1 MNSKIEDLFSSSVI
15 KYIRSEIASS
25 NENEV
30 FFVGEINHDGKV
42 TSVSVGSRGN
52 LHSVPVNQD
61 LKRKGSVLIHN
72 HPGENLTPS
81 DADLSVAAVSSEN
94 AQGFYIINN
103 D

>member
-61 LKRKGSVLIHN
+61 LKRKGNVLIHN
-72 HPGENLTPS
+72 HP
-81 DADLSVAAVSSEN
+81 
-94 AQGFYIINN
+94 
-103 D
+103 